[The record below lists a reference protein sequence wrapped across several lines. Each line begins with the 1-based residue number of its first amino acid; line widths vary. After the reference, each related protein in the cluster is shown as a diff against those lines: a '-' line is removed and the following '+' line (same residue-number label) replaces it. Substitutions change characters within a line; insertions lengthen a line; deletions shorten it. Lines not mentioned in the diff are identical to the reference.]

1 MEKFVG
7 NTFFNKIKYPF
18 IILSLISLL
27 LLAILYDFSYTFSN
41 TFLILLIIYFIAKS
55 RKVRNAYKI
64 ENNYFTIKSFGKIKE
79 FNIKELTDFYEKKE
93 GKNLIYIFQ
102 FGNKKIHIYYD
113 ENMKEIIDFFYANHF
128 EFFYQKKKQEYDSG
142 KERCPESKRNELLIY
157 IIYGSVLLCWT
168 VLCVIL
174 FLKDSNEYLKFV
186 ILFIMFWQHWFIEL
200 HRIRNMKKYFN
211 NEGFHEK
218 KYIIPYS
225 EIKSIIKTKK
235 KLLTLRWPTTVDY
248 LTITTDVEEID
259 IEDNISCNVSFYRYI
274 QEKLKLN

>member
-64 ENNYFTIKSFGKIKE
+64 ENNSFTIKSFGKIKE

-142 KERCPESKRNELLIY
+142 KERCPESKRNKLLIH

-259 IEDNISCNVSFYRYI
+259 IEDNISCNISFYRYI